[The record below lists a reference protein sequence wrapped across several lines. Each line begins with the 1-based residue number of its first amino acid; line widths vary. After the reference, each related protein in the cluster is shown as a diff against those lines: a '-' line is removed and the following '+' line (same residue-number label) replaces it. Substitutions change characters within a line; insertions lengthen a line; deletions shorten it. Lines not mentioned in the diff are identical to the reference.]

1 MAAIKDLREYI
12 ALIEAKGQLKRISAP
27 VDPKLEIG
35 EITDR
40 VSKAYGPGLIFE
52 NPVNRETGETRI
64 SFMNPNSLSQITL
77 IPINIAVNSSV

>member
-40 VSKAYGPGLIFE
+40 V
-52 NPVNRETGETRI
+52 
-64 SFMNPNSLSQITL
+64 
-77 IPINIAVNSSV
+77 